1 MNQNRVSFS
10 RCQKCCKVMN
20 EADLKDYE
28 EGIGSI
34 CVDETVCN
42 ERQEKPEAEGQSPIK
57 SASLST

>member
-1 MNQNRVSFS
+1 
-10 RCQKCCKVMN
+10 MN